1 LREVQNREAAAN
13 SIKISFIKL
22 TQVHTYLLL
31 LLEEAS
37 NDLEGY
43 SIFPEKEKAK
53 NKQRL

>member
-1 LREVQNREAAAN
+1 
-13 SIKISFIKL
+13 
-22 TQVHTYLLL
+22 VHTYLLL

-43 SIFPEKEKAK
+43 SISPEKEKAK